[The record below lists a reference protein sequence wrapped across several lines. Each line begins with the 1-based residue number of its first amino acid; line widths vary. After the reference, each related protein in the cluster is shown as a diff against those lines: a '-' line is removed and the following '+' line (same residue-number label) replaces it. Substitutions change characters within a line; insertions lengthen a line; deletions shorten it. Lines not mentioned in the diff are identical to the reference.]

1 MTAPIGS
8 SGVPQRRPDG
18 TSMQVAKQAVLITA
32 MFVALLYVIEAVNVA
47 SGQRLDEQGVRPRSL
62 DGLTG
67 IVFAPLL
74 HANWT
79 HLIDNTVPVLV
90 LGVLTLLFGIGR
102 GLAATA
108 IVWVVGGLGVWLTGD
123 TGTVEIGASVLGFG
137 WLTYVIARGWFVRSF
152 WQIAVG
158 IVVAV
163 LWGSLLLGVLPGQPG
178 ISWQGHL
185 FGALGGLMAAWVLS
199 GDARRHRREEI
210 GRRASAG

>member
-1 MTAPIGS
+1 M
-8 SGVPQRRPDG
+8 
-18 TSMQVAKQAVLITA
+18 AKQSVVLTVG
-32 MFVALLYVIEAVNVA
+32 FVALLYAIEAVNVA
-47 SGQRLDEQGVRPRSL
+47 SGQRLDQQGVRPRSL

-67 IVFAPLL
+67 ILFAPLL

-90 LGVLTLLFGIGR
+90 LGFLTLLFGVGR

-108 IVWVVGGLGVWLTGD
+108 IIWVVGGVGVWLTGD
-123 TGTVEIGASVLGFG
+123 IGTVEIGASVLGFG
-137 WLTYVIARGWFVRSF
+137 WLTYVIARGWFVRSL
-152 WQIAVG
+152 WQIVVG
-158 IVVAV
+158 LVVAV

-185 FGALGGLMAAWVLS
+185 FGAVGGLVSAWVLS